1 MYPIGHIFNI
11 KTIFTL
17 IQIIEI
23 KMSKEK
29 TKILIIDDSNTNVV
43 LLEAVFSGK
52 GYIVETALN
61 ANEALNSMEK
71 ETPNL
76 ILLDLL
82 MPKISGFDFMESIKR
97 NEKFKNIPV
106 IVISAVSDYDNV
118 QKIKQM
124 GIYDYIK
131 KPVDIE
137 ELEEKVERLLNF
149 SDVNH

>member
-1 MYPIGHIFNI
+1 
-11 KTIFTL
+11 
-17 IQIIEI
+17 
-23 KMSKEK
+23 MSKK

-52 GYIVETALN
+52 GYVVETALN
-61 ANEALNSMEK
+61 AYEAFNSMDK
-71 ETPNL
+71 EIPDL

-82 MPKISGFDFMESIKR
+82 MPKISGFDFMENIR
-97 NEKFKNIPV
+97 NKDEFKNIPV

-137 ELEEKVERLLNF
+137 ELEEKVEKLLSLSN
-149 SDVNH
+149 VKQ

>member
-1 MYPIGHIFNI
+1 M
-11 KTIFTL
+11 T
-17 IQIIEI
+17 
-23 KMSKEK
+23 KENV
-29 TKILIIDDSNTNVV
+29 KILIIDDSNTNVV

-52 GYIVETALN
+52 GYNVETALN
-61 ANEALNSMEK
+61 AHDAFKSMEEEK
-71 ETPNL
+71 PDL

-82 MPKISGFDFMESIKR
+82 MPKVSGFDFMETINKK
-97 NEKFKNIPV
+97 EEFKKIPV

-137 ELEEKVERLLNF
+137 ELEEKVENLLNF
-149 SDVNH
+149 SGVRQ

>member
-1 MYPIGHIFNI
+1 
-11 KTIFTL
+11 
-17 IQIIEI
+17 
-23 KMSKEK
+23 MSKGN

-52 GYIVETALN
+52 GYTVETALN
-61 ANEALNSMEK
+61 AYEAFNSMEK
-71 ETPNL
+71 EKPDL

-82 MPKISGFDFMESIKR
+82 MPKISGFDFMENIKS
-97 NEKFKNIPV
+97 NDQYKDIPV

-118 QKIKQM
+118 QKIKNM

-137 ELEEKVERLLNF
+137 ELEEKVEKIINF
-149 SDVNH
+149 SDVKH

>member
-1 MYPIGHIFNI
+1 
-11 KTIFTL
+11 
-17 IQIIEI
+17 
-23 KMSKEK
+23 MSKEK
-29 TKILIIDDSNTNVV
+29 VKILIIDDSNTNVV

-61 ANEALNSMEK
+61 AYEAFNSMEK
-71 ETPNL
+71 EKPDV

-82 MPKISGFDFMESIKR
+82 MPKISGFDFMENIK
-97 NEKFKNIPV
+97 NNDEYKDIPV

-118 QKIKQM
+118 QKIKKM

-137 ELEEKVERLLNF
+137 ELEEKVEHLLNF
-149 SDVNH
+149 SDVKH

>member
-1 MYPIGHIFNI
+1 
-11 KTIFTL
+11 
-17 IQIIEI
+17 
-23 KMSKEK
+23 MSKEK

-52 GYIVETALN
+52 GYTVETALS
-61 ANEALNSMEK
+61 AFEAMNSMEK
-71 ETPNL
+71 EIPDV

-82 MPKISGFDFMESIKR
+82 MPKISGFDFMENIKS
-97 NEKFKNIPV
+97 NDKFKDIPV

-118 QKIKQM
+118 QKIKKM

-137 ELEEKVERLLNF
+137 ELEEKVEHLLKYTG
-149 SDVNH
+149 VNH